1 MSTEQTEPTDPTEF
15 WEQRYGGSGRVWS
28 GNPNPLLVREVA
40 DLTPGTALDLG
51 CGEGADAVWLAT
63 QGWTVTGVDISQIAL
78 DRAAAHAADAGVA
91 DRTTWERHELGTTF
105 PSGSYD
111 LVSAQ
116 FLQSPVALDQD
127 GVLRRAAEAVAPG
140 GTLLVVMHGGWPSW
154 AEPHEHSVPHATF
167 PTLDEVMTVLSLP
180 EDEWKTVTLEG
191 VEGPST
197 APDGRTGT
205 HVNNVWRLE
214 RSGSRSSGS

>member
-1 MSTEQTEPTDPTEF
+1 MSTTHQDQPTDPTEF
-15 WEQRYGGSGRVWS
+15 WEQRYGGSDRVWS

-40 DLTPGTALDLG
+40 DLTPGSALELG

-63 QGWTVTGVDISQIAL
+63 QGWTVTGVDISQTAL

-105 PSGSYD
+105 PDGTYD

-127 GVLRRAAEAVAPG
+127 GILRRAAQAVAPG

-154 AEPHEHSVPHATF
+154 AGAHEHPVPDARF
-167 PTLDEVMTVLSLP
+167 PTLDEVLTALDLP
-180 EDEWKTVTLEG
+180 ADEWSHVTVEA
-191 VEGPST
+191 VESAST
-197 APDGRTGT
+197 SPDGRTGT
-205 HVNNVWRLE
+205 RVDNVWRLQ
-214 RSGSRSSGS
+214 RR

>member
-1 MSTEQTEPTDPTEF
+1 MTTTEPTDPTEF
-15 WEQRYGGSGRVWS
+15 WEDRYRGSDRVWS

-40 DLTPGTALDLG
+40 GLTPGRALDLG

-63 QGWTVTGVDISQIAL
+63 QGWTVTGVDIAQTAL
-78 DRAAAHAADAGVA
+78 DRAAEHAADAGVA
-91 DRTTWERHELGTTF
+91 DRTSWEQHELGSTF
-105 PSGSYD
+105 PEGAYD

-154 AEPHEHSVPHATF
+154 AEPHEHSVPHAVF
-167 PTLDEVMTVLSLP
+167 PTLDEVLTVLDLSEP
-180 EDEWKTVTLEG
+180 EWKVVTLEA
-191 VEGPST
+191 VESAST
-197 APDGRTGT
+197 SPDGRTGSR
-205 HVNNVWRLE
+205 VDNVWRF
-214 RSGSRSSGS
+214 SRAAG